1 MNDNRRQPVSLGLPT
16 GVILALQRL
25 FGPRWREKACEL
37 LDAEAARL
45 AKGPA
50 PTGRKAGLQ
59 GSATDNARVREPS
72 WLLRP
77 SQPLP
82 RRLERRCTF

>member
-1 MNDNRRQPVSLGLPT
+1 MDDNRRQPVSLGLPT

-45 AKGPA
+45 AKSLPPRREDVPFEPRA
-50 PTGRKAGLQ
+50 KAGK
-59 GSATDNARVREPS
+59 G
-72 WLLRP
+72 
-77 SQPLP
+77 
-82 RRLERRCTF
+82 